1 MSLVRYILTACMRDK
16 LILSVFVAAIIAI
29 SLSTFLG
36 STAIVE
42 QDQFV
47 IVFAAS
53 SLRFLLVAG
62 LTLFIVF
69 FTRRSIDQR
78 DLEYLISRPVTKK
91 DYVFSHILAF
101 AVISFFFSMAIGGV
115 LLAIGQSYF
124 SEGYIL
130 WIISLFFELMIVSS
144 AAFFFAMVL
153 SSAVSGTLATFAFY
167 TFSRMVGQVIGIA
180 TDPEMEGKF
189 AFLSSITKTV
199 SLFIPRLDLFSQSSW
214 LLYGVE
220 NLSFSLTLIV
230 VQGIVFCFL
239 LAIATLADLTKR
251 EF

>member
-1 MSLVRYILTACMRDK
+1 MSLVRYILTACMRDR
-16 LILSVFVAAIIAI
+16 LILSVFVAAIVAI
-29 SLSTFLG
+29 SLSTFVG

-47 IVFAAS
+47 IVFTAS

-78 DLEYLISRPVTKK
+78 DLEYLISRPVTKN
-91 DYVFSHILAF
+91 DYVFSHIIAFGIISLAF
-101 AVISFFFSMAIGGV
+101 SLAIGGV
-115 LLAIGQSYF
+115 LLAMGKGYLN
-124 SEGYIL
+124 EGYII

-153 SSAVSGTLATFAFY
+153 SSAVSGALATFAFY
-167 TFSRMVGQVIGIA
+167 AFARMIGQVIGIA
-180 TDPEMEGKF
+180 TDTEMSGKF
-189 AFLSSITKTV
+189 EILANATKTI

-214 LLYGVE
+214 LIYGVE
-220 NLSFSLTLIV
+220 SAIFSISLVT
-230 VQGIVFCFL
+230 VQGVVFCLL
-239 LAIATLADLTKR
+239 LAFATLADLTKR